1 MKRTAA
7 LIAIVMMFATST
19 HAQTTMTFG
28 SNPPPSAFATDP
40 IIRISSSFRST
51 AAMTDGQTIP
61 DARSQ
66 EVARRELYRM
76 AESECLILSEIYK
89 AECRLGSLTVNS
101 LFSTTPNGPPPNL
114 MTAIGAYELRA
125 RKPQ

>member
-1 MKRTAA
+1 MTRAPA

-40 IIRISSSFRST
+40 IIRISSFFRTT
-51 AAMTDGQTIP
+51 AAMTDGQSIP
-61 DARSQ
+61 DAKSQ
-66 EVARRELYRM
+66 ETARRELYRM

-89 AECRLGSLTVNS
+89 AECRLTGLTINS
-101 LFSTTPNGPPPNL
+101 LFSTTPNGPPPNVT
-114 MTAIGAYELRA
+114 TANAAYELRA
-125 RKPQ
+125 RRAQ

>member
-1 MKRTAA
+1 MTRTPA
-7 LIAIVMMFATST
+7 LIAIVMMFAAST

-40 IIRISSSFRST
+40 IIRISSFFRTT

-66 EVARRELYRM
+66 EAARRELYRM
-76 AESECLILSEIYK
+76 AENECLVLSEIYK
-89 AECRLGSLTVNS
+89 ADFRLSSLTVNG
-101 LFSTTPNGPPPNL
+101 LFSTTPDGPPPNV
-114 MTAIGAYELRA
+114 MTANGAYELRA
-125 RKPQ
+125 RRAQ

>member
-7 LIAIVMMFATST
+7 LIAIAMMLATST

-40 IIRISSSFRST
+40 IIRISSVFRIT

-61 DARSQ
+61 DAKSQ
-66 EVARRELYRM
+66 ETARRELYRM
-76 AESECLILSEIYK
+76 AESECLILSEIYR
-89 AECRLGSLTVNS
+89 AECRLSSLTVNS
-101 LFSTTPNGPPPNL
+101 PFSTTPNGPPPNL
-114 MTAIGAYELRA
+114 MTANGAYELRA
-125 RKPQ
+125 RRAQ

>member
-1 MKRTAA
+1 MKSTPA

-28 SNPPPSAFATDP
+28 SNPPPSAFGTDP
-40 IIRISSSFRST
+40 IIRISSFFRTT

-66 EVARRELYRM
+66 EAARRELYRM
-76 AESECLILSEIYK
+76 AESECLILSEVYK
-89 AECRLGSLTVNS
+89 AECRLGSLIVNG
-101 LFSTTPNGPPPNL
+101 LFSTMPNGPPPNVT
-114 MTAIGAYELRA
+114 TANATYELRA
-125 RKPQ
+125 RRAQ